1 MEVRVYLNMDL
12 YVERKYVYCQRVNV
26 TSGVS
31 IPYETLEKSLRYL
44 YGNASVVEFISLP
57 NL

>member
-44 YGNASVVEFISLP
+44 Y
-57 NL
+57 